1 MAKTGRPRIE
11 LDSAEIEKL
20 CRLNC
25 TMDEI
30 AAFFGCST
38 DTIERRMKEDED
50 LKLAIERG
58 RATGKISLRRKQF
71 QILEDSNSA
80 SMAIWLGKQLL
91 GQRDNLDVTTESKDK
106 SSVTKAMELFKQ
118 VASKS
123 KQSGEPA
130 G

>member
-1 MAKTGRPRIE
+1 MAKMGRPRIE
-11 LDSAEIEKL
+11 LDPAEIEKL

-30 AAFFGCST
+30 AAFFECSV

-50 LKLAIERG
+50 LKLAIEKG

-118 VASKS
+118 VASKP
-123 KQSGEPA
+123 KQSDEPT

>member
-1 MAKTGRPRIE
+1 MAKMGRPRIE
-11 LDSAEIEKL
+11 LDPAEIEKL

-25 TMDEI
+25 TMDEM

-50 LKLAIERG
+50 LKLAIEKG

-118 VASKS
+118 VASKP
-123 KQSGEPA
+123 KQSDEPT

>member
-1 MAKTGRPRIE
+1 MAKMGRPKIE
-11 LDSAEIEKL
+11 LDPTEIEKL

-25 TMDEI
+25 TMDEM

-50 LKLAIERG
+50 LKLAIEKG

-118 VASKS
+118 VASKP
-123 KQSGEPA
+123 KQSDEPT